1 MLIVLC
7 YVRRWVSYLR
17 GERGA
22 ETAEWM
28 VIVGLVAAIA
38 LLIYS
43 TGGPL
48 ATGLQTAVCTIVAT
62 IARGVTCP

>member
-1 MLIVLC
+1 MLSVLC
-7 YVRRWVSYLR
+7 YVRSWVPYLR

-22 ETAEWM
+22 ETAEWL
-28 VIVGLVAAIA
+28 IITALVTAIA

-43 TGGPL
+43 SSGPL

-62 IARGVTCP
+62 MAPGVTCP